1 MFWVAFGMMFL
12 GLTEYSIK
20 PWELTANTK
29 AIFKRSLIG
38 GAVNVGLNLI
48 LIKLLGSYYIAS
60 VTTFIG
66 FFVYFLLARYGTRS
80 QLRWKLKGKSL
91 FRILLSA
98 GIMYLA
104 IYILKIFMPFNKI
117 NLVLFVFC
125 GMIVYGLVLYIS
137 GEVKNEANL
146 VLNKIIK
153 SNFKER
159 KINQMKSICVI
170 GIGYVGLPTA
180 AMFASKGHKV
190 IGYDL
195 NKRLLTHLTEAKLLL
210 RSQVL
215 EI

>member
-1 MFWVAFGMMFL
+1 MVAFPLSVEAAGYVYNTALFEQAYVEGHSIMFWVAFGMMFL

-153 SNFKER
+153 K
-159 KINQMKSICVI
+159 
-170 GIGYVGLPTA
+170 
-180 AMFASKGHKV
+180 
-190 IGYDL
+190 
-195 NKRLLTHLTEAKLLL
+195 
-210 RSQVL
+210 
-215 EI
+215 

>member
-80 QLRWKLKGKSL
+80 QLRWKLKGQKSFQNIAFCRNNVFGNIYFENFL
-91 FRILLSA
+91 CRLTKLIWF
-98 GIMYLA
+98 YL
-104 IYILKIFMPFNKI
+104 Y
-117 NLVLFVFC
+117 FV
-125 GMIVYGLVLYIS
+125 V
-137 GEVKNEANL
+137 
-146 VLNKIIK
+146 
-153 SNFKER
+153 
-159 KINQMKSICVI
+159 
-170 GIGYVGLPTA
+170 
-180 AMFASKGHKV
+180 
-190 IGYDL
+190 
-195 NKRLLTHLTEAKLLL
+195 
-210 RSQVL
+210 
-215 EI
+215 